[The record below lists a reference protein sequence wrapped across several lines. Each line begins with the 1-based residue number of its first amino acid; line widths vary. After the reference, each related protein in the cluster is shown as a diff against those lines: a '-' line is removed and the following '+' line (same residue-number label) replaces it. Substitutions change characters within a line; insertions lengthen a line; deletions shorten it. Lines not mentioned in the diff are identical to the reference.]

1 MEGFKNKLVNE
12 GLEVTEADNGIT
24 YAILRVLAEENDD
37 FKGDFSSLT
46 KKRKELIL
54 NLAEK
59 AEIINRKWEVVT
71 REKTSYDLPSFRET
85 PYEMVKHV
93 MPGEKLTVSEENYS
107 ALFWEVT
114 VDTQEGLA
122 EVKKDFIGQPE
133 APKAPATAED
143 EATETEVAEVEE
155 EKPFDISEVT
165 LDTIPSWE
173 KLAMAAEYVIS
184 QHPAGSMEAFKKDY
198 VQYIDGSPEVIFNA
212 FADTP
217 INGDVALPTLIVTKY
232 LQEIA

>member
-12 GLEVTEADNGIT
+12 GLKVTENDNGIT
-24 YAILRVLAEENDD
+24 HALLRGLAEENDD

-59 AEIINRKWEVVT
+59 AEIINTKWEVVT
-71 REKTSYDLPSFRET
+71 RETTSYDLPSFRET

-93 MPGEKLTVSEENYS
+93 MPDEKLKVSEEDYS

-122 EVKKDFIGQPE
+122 EVKKDFIGPPE
-133 APKAPATAED
+133 APKDTSS
-143 EATETEVAEVEE
+143 ETEVAEVEE
-155 EKPFDISEVT
+155 EKPFHISEVT

-198 VQYIDGSPEVIFNA
+198 VQYIDGSPQVIFNA

-217 INGDVALPTLIVTKY
+217 INGDVTLPTLIVTKY